1 MGPYHSEPESICDTA
16 ASVVA
21 VLPILQA
28 QLVLAMTCQ
37 GYALGYKNG
46 VPSILSFATIE
57 HPSQVF
63 HFDLITLDRT
73 TLEPL
78 FNILRSPSLTKAVFD
93 GRLVASALLHN
104 FGVGLVNFLDMQ
116 IADVTSRTLRGESA
130 ETQRG
135 RISYIVPRSI
145 LQAHSDWAQSLLC
158 LNEEEECAKE
168 HKVRAGSSVERRLSA
183 SCLFILCPLKMY
195 SVPTVVDPA
204 AEWGARPFS
213 SWSRK
218 HATDRVYLISAIY
231 AYFHTK
237 GYITDH
243 LPAQSA
249 RYLSLHRAR
258 MPELSNEE
266 ALPILPLGTIEQPSS
281 SGNELLC
288 ERCGRMFP
296 GRDVTEEGG
305 AMHCLVCFVAKR
317 KNQEDEESARYRA
330 ANPVQHYDSESED
343 DIFW

>member
-16 ASVVA
+16 ASVVS

-37 GYALGYKNG
+37 GYAL
-46 VPSILSFATIE
+46 

-116 IADVTSRTLRGESA
+116 IAD
-130 ETQRG
+130 RG

-158 LNEEEECAKE
+158 LNEEEQCAKE
-168 HKVRAGSSVERRLSA
+168 HKVRAGSSVERRL
-183 SCLFILCPLKMY
+183 I
-195 SVPTVVDPA
+195 VDPA

-231 AYFHTK
+231 AHFRAK
-237 GYITDH
+237 GYITHH

-249 RYLSLHRAR
+249 RYLSLHRAC

-266 ALPILPLGTIEQPSS
+266 ALSILPLGIIEQPSS
-281 SGNELLC
+281 SGNECLC

-296 GRDVTEEGG
+296 GRHVTEEGG

>member
-63 HFDLITLDRT
+63 HFDLITLDRA

-158 LNEEEECAKE
+158 LNEEEQCAKE
-168 HKVRAGSSVERRLSA
+168 HKVRAGSSVERRL
-183 SCLFILCPLKMY
+183 I
-195 SVPTVVDPA
+195 VDPA
-204 AEWGARPFS
+204 EEWGARPFS

-231 AYFHTK
+231 AHFRTK
-237 GYITDH
+237 GYITHH

-258 MPELSNEE
+258 MPEFANEE
-266 ALPILPLGTIEQPSS
+266 ALPILPLGIIEQPSS
-281 SGNELLC
+281 SGNECLC

-296 GRDVTEEGG
+296 GRDVTEEGWG
-305 AMHCLVCFVAKR
+305 DAVPSLLR
-317 KNQEDEESARYRA
+317 REEEESGGRRECA
-330 ANPVQHYDSESED
+330 V
-343 DIFW
+343 